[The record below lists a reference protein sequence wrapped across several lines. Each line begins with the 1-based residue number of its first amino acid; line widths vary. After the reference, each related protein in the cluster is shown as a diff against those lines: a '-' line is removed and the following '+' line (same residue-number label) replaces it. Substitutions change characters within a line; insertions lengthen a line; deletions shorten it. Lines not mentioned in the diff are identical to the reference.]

1 MAGAFKL
8 LGSFIVGTVGL
19 FMMIRGKKTQNTRL
33 MILGAVLLLLSYLIF
48 M

>member
-1 MAGAFKL
+1 MAVFKL

-19 FMMIRGKKTQNTRL
+19 YFLYRGKKTQNPGFML
-33 MILGAVLLLLSYLIF
+33 WGGILLVLSYLVF